1 MRVPDIDLRD
11 LVPGHGVGLTA
22 ALNMGWSG
30 PGLHAVVGRNGTGKS
45 TLMRTVA
52 GLMRPVSGAV
62 EVGGRPVTA
71 WSAWE
76 RAERLAFV
84 DSTPP
89 RGSGLSVGE
98 VLTMADR
105 EGREEVARQW
115 LGRLGD
121 AEWWA
126 VPVNAL
132 SDGQAQRVMVARAA
146 AQGCPWMVLDEPTA
160 FLDVPAREDLMQL
173 LEVMVGEGRA
183 LLVTTHDLHLL
194 EHSPALKTI
203 HMLDRNGLQ
212 ALDPEAKA
220 KEWEIALR

>member
-1 MRVPDIDLRD
+1 MRVPDIELKD
-11 LVPGHGVGLTA
+11 LVPGHGVGLTKE
-22 ALNMGWSG
+22 LNGVWSG
-30 PGLHAVVGRNGTGKS
+30 PGLHAVIGRNGTGKS

-52 GLMRPVSGAV
+52 GLMRPVAGAV
-62 EVGGRPVTA
+62 EVGGRPMKA

-98 VLTMADR
+98 VLKMADR
-105 EGREEVARQW
+105 EGREEVGRQW
-115 LGRLGD
+115 LERLG
-121 AEWWA
+121 EPGWWG
-126 VPVNAL
+126 VPVNTL

-160 FLDVPAREDLMQL
+160 FLDVPAREDLMGL
-173 LEVMVGEGRA
+173 LEVMVEEGRA

-194 EHSPALKTI
+194 EHSPALKSMHLLTAQ
-203 HMLDRNGLQ
+203 GLER
-212 ALDPEAKA
+212 LNPEAKA

>member
-1 MRVPDIDLRD
+1 MRVPDIELKD
-11 LVPGHGVGLTA
+11 LVPGHGVGLTKE
-22 ALNMGWSG
+22 LNMVWSG
-30 PGLHAVVGRNGTGKS
+30 PGLHAVIGRNGTGKS

-52 GLMRPVSGAV
+52 GLMRPIAGAV
-62 EVGGRPVTA
+62 EVGGRPISA

-105 EGREEVARQW
+105 EGREHVGRQW
-115 LGRLGD
+115 LERLGD
-121 AEWWA
+121 PGWWE

-146 AQGCPWMVLDEPTA
+146 AQGCSWMVLDEPTA
-160 FLDVPAREDLMQL
+160 FLDVPAREDLMRL
-173 LEVMVGEGRA
+173 LEVMVEEGRA

-194 EHSPALKTI
+194 EHSPALRSMNLLTAQ
-203 HMLDRNGLQ
+203 GLER
-212 ALDPEAKA
+212 LDPEAKA

>member
-1 MRVPDIDLRD
+1 MRVPNIVLRD
-11 LVPGHGVGLTA
+11 LVPGHGVGLTKE
-22 ALNMGWSG
+22 LNMAWGG
-30 PGLHAVVGRNGTGKS
+30 PGLHAVIGRNGTGKS

-52 GLMRPVSGAV
+52 GLMRPVAGAV
-62 EVGGRPVTA
+62 EVGGRSMKA

-105 EGREEVARQW
+105 EGREEVGRQW
-115 LGRLGD
+115 LARLG
-121 AEWWA
+121 EPGWWE

-132 SDGQAQRVMVARAA
+132 SDGQGQRVMVARAA
-146 AQGCPWMVLDEPTA
+146 AQGCPWMILDEPTA
-160 FLDVPAREDLMQL
+160 FLDVPAREDLMKL
-173 LEVMVGEGRA
+173 LEVMVGEGRS

-203 HMLDRNGLQ
+203 HRLDHNGLK
-212 ALDPEAKA
+212 ALDSGAKA